1 MTDRGL
7 FNASHMQNTMTSVF
21 HKPTPSLLFF
31 SWSARLA
38 ACRAAEE
45 TAKEAV
51 LQLESSMVQQV
62 GQYYTRIDL
71 IILVVFLTYR
81 VVFLIWW
88 VQSGH
93 TYLA

>member
-1 MTDRGL
+1 MHKTV
-7 FNASHMQNTMTSVF
+7 TSVF
-21 HKPTPSLLFF
+21 HKSPPPLLFF

-62 GQYYTRIDL
+62 GQYYARIDL
-71 IILVVFLTYR
+71 FILVVFWIYR

-88 VQSGH
+88 VQSAH
-93 TYLA
+93 IYLD